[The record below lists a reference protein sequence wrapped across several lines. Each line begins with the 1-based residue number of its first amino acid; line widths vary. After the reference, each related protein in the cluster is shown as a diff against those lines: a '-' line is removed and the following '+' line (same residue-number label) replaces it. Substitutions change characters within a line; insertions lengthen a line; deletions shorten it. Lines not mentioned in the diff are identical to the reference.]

1 MQRYAVV
8 VALLIWAI
16 PVVIVG
22 VYLTNVE
29 YTSWTE
35 RITVAAIFGIGSL
48 VGAIT
53 ISIAAWV
60 WSSTYDFA
68 GRRADLTGV
77 VTTVKSGSITRG
89 LLFFWL
95 AVATVI
101 IWVIWSSV
109 RDPGTGGYDP
119 FGPDRDCG
127 DFSSHR
133 QAQNF
138 YEAAGGPGS
147 DRHRL
152 DADRDGIA
160 CEALR

>member
-22 VYLTNVE
+22 GYLTNVE

-77 VTTVKSGSITRG
+77 VTAVKSGPVARG
-89 LLFFWL
+89 LASKATIL
-95 AVATVI
+95 ALVLVVTAM
-101 IWVIWSSV
+101 SV
-109 RDPGTGGYDP
+109 LVY
-119 FGPDRDCG
+119 
-127 DFSSHR
+127 
-133 QAQNF
+133 
-138 YEAAGGPGS
+138 
-147 DRHRL
+147 RL
-152 DADRDGIA
+152 DQRVSDLEGRPSSGMTSREISSAISSASQDLQRQIDSQFY
-160 CEALR
+160 LR